1 MMRKT
6 IATLLVATS
15 LGVGTAIVPVGPV
28 VAITVFDPS
37 NFAQNV
43 IQAARALQ
51 QINDQIQAL
60 QNQAVML
67 QNMAKHLQRLDY
79 SSLGQITGAL
89 QRIDGLMNQAEG
101 IAFEVSA
108 TDAAFQQQFPE
119 QYDAAVTTDQFV
131 ADART
136 RWRNSMSGLPPD
148 HAHTGTG
155 GRERPGRWRAAIRS
169 RHSITRRGRG
179 LQAQQATNQLL
190 ALSTKQQLQIQN
202 LMAAQYRSEALE
214 QARKAQAEEAARA
227 ATARFLGSGTAYTP
241 R

>member
-6 IATLLVATS
+6 LATLLVATS
-15 LGVGTAIVPVGPV
+15 LGVGT
-28 VAITVFDPS
+28 VAIPVDPAVAFTVFDPS
-37 NFAQNV
+37 NYAQNV
-43 IQAARALQ
+43 IQAARALE
-51 QINDQIQAL
+51 QINNQIQAL

-108 TDAAFQQQFPE
+108 TDSAFRQQFPE
-119 QYDAAVTTDQFV
+119 QYDAAVTTDRFV
-131 ADART
+131 TDART
-136 RWRNSMSGLPPD
+136 RWLNSMSAYHQTMRIQAQVVENVQADGATLSELVT
-148 HAHTGTG
+148 ASQGAVG
-155 GRERPGRWRAAIRS
+155 S
-169 RHSITRRGRG
+169 

-202 LMAAQYRSEALE
+202 LMAAQYRSEALD

-227 ATARFLGSGTAYTP
+227 ATARFLGSGQAYTP

>member
-1 MMRKT
+1 MTRKT
-6 IATLLVATS
+6 LATVLVAAS
-15 LGVGTAIVPVGPV
+15 LGVGTVAIPVDPA

-37 NFAQNV
+37 NYAQNV
-43 IQAARALQ
+43 IQAARALE
-51 QINDQIQAL
+51 QINNQIQAL

-101 IAFEVSA
+101 IAFEVGA

-119 QYDAAVTTDQFV
+119 QYGAAVTTDQFV

-136 RWRNSMSGLPPD
+136 RWRNSMNAYHQTMRIQAQVVENVQADGATLSQLVTASQG
-148 HAHTGTG
+148 AVG
-155 GRERPGRWRAAIRS
+155 S
-169 RHSITRRGRG
+169 

-202 LMAAQYRSEALE
+202 LMAAQYRSEALD

-227 ATARFLGSGTAYTP
+227 ATARFLGSGQAYTP

>member
-6 IATLLVATS
+6 LATLLVATS
-15 LGVGTAIVPVGPV
+15 LGVGTVAIPVDPA

-37 NFAQNV
+37 NYAQNV
-43 IQAARALQ
+43 IQAARSLE
-51 QINDQIQAL
+51 QINNQIQSL
-60 QNQAVML
+60 QNEATML
-67 QNMAKHLQRLDY
+67 QNMAKNLQRLDY

-89 QRIDGLMNQAEG
+89 QRIDGLMIQAQG
-101 IAFEVSA
+101 IAFEVGA
-108 TDAAFQQQFPE
+108 TDAAFQQQLPE
-119 QYDAAVTTDQFV
+119 QYDAAMTTDRFV

-136 RWRNSMSGLPPD
+136 RWRNSMSAYHQTMRIQAQVVENVQADGATLSELVT
-148 HAHTGTG
+148 ASQGAVG
-155 GRERPGRWRAAIRS
+155 S
-169 RHSITRRGRG
+169 

-202 LMAAQYRSEALE
+202 LMATQYRSEALD

-227 ATARFLGSGTAYTP
+227 ATARFLGSGQAYTP